1 VTVQEVKEDP
11 LELAYVEKESLFEP
25 QIQVQSAFI
34 SILVVLNGP
43 LHFCTFR
50 KRRLMA
56 FKFFLYEINQ
66 ANELQDLEE

>member
-34 SILVVLNGP
+34 SILVMLNGP
-43 LHFCTFR
+43 SHFCTFR

-56 FKFFLYEINQ
+56 HKFFLYE
-66 ANELQDLEE
+66 ANEPQDLEE